1 MKNSSLKI
9 WSNFKSGEPA
19 MSLLRDGT
27 SGHQLIIANE
37 PNQADTSLETADIAF
52 GQPDAD
58 AVRRSSRLRWVH
70 LDSAG
75 YEKFDTESMS
85 EDLRKRGA
93 KLSNSSGVFDEPC
106 AEHLLAMMMS
116 LARRLPHAGENQLH
130 DRSWPMME
138 LRASSFLLTG
148 QTALILGFGAIA
160 RRLVELLTPLRMN
173 IVAIRRRKTG
183 DEPITVILESELEKH
198 LPLADHIIDIL
209 PANASTRN
217 YVNAQL
223 FSAMKRGAIFYNIG
237 RGVTVDQEAL
247 SAALNSGH
255 LAAAYLDVT
264 YPEPLPPEHPLWTA
278 PNCFITPH
286 TAGGHIGEKERLVRH
301 FLDNLRRFVSGENL
315 LDQII

>member
-9 WSNFKSGEPA
+9 WSNFKSDEA
-19 MSLLRDGT
+19 VMSLLRQGT
-27 SGHQLIIANE
+27 SGHELILATE
-37 PNQADTSLETADIAF
+37 PNQTDKSLETADIAF

-58 AVRRSSRLRWVH
+58 VVRRSSTLRWVH

-75 YEKFDTESMS
+75 YEKFDTKPMF

-93 KLSNSSGVFDEPC
+93 KLSTSSGVFDEPC

-116 LARRLPHAGENQLH
+116 LARRLPHAGENQLR

-160 RRLVELLTPLRMN
+160 RRLVELLTPLRLN
-173 IVAIRRRKTG
+173 LIAVRRRKTG
-183 DEPITVILESELEKH
+183 DESIPVILESELEKH

-217 YVNAQL
+217 YVNAQR
-223 FSAMKRGAIFYNIG
+223 FSAMKRDAIFYNIG
-237 RGVTVDQEAL
+237 RGATVDQVAL
-247 SAALNSGH
+247 AAALNSGQ

-264 YPEPLPPEHPLWTA
+264 VPEPLPPEHPLWTA

-301 FLDNLRRFVSGENL
+301 FLNNLRRFVSGEDL
-315 LDQII
+315 LDRII

>member
-9 WSNFKSGEPA
+9 WSNVKYDDSALEFLYRE
-19 MSLLRDGT
+19 T
-27 SGHQLIIANE
+27 TGHQLIIATG
-37 PNQADTSLETADIAF
+37 PIQADTALLNADVAF

-58 AVRRSSRLRWVH
+58 VVRRSETLRWIH

-75 YEKFDTESMS
+75 YEKYDVKAIYEA
-85 EDLRKRGA
+85 LRRRGA
-93 KLSNSSGVFDEPC
+93 QLSNSSGVYDEPC

-116 LARRLPHAGENQLH
+116 IARRLPQACENQLR

-138 LRASSFLLTG
+138 LRSSSYLLTG

-173 IVAIRRRKTG
+173 LFTVRRQKVG
-183 DEPITVILESELEKH
+183 DEPIPVIPESELGKH

-209 PANASTRN
+209 PINSTTRYYIN
-217 YVNAQL
+217 EARL
-223 FSAMKRGAIFYNIG
+223 SAMKRGAIFYNIG
-237 RGVTVDQEAL
+237 RGATVDHKAL
-247 SAALNSGH
+247 AAALVAGH

-264 YPEPLPPEHPLWTA
+264 EPEPLPPEHPLWTA

-286 TAGGHIGEKERLVRH
+286 TAGGHIGEKERLVHH
-301 FLDNLRRFVSGENL
+301 FLNNLRRFVAGEEL
-315 LDQII
+315 IDRII

>member
-1 MKNSSLKI
+1 MLKI
-9 WSNFKSGEPA
+9 WSNFKSDEPA
-19 MSLLRDGT
+19 MGLLRQGV
-27 SGHQLIIANE
+27 SGHQLILSTE
-37 PNQADTSLETADIAF
+37 PHRADTSLETADIAF
-52 GQPDAD
+52 GQPDAE
-58 AVRRSSRLRWVH
+58 AVRRSSTLRWVH

-75 YEKFDTESMS
+75 YEKFDTKAMY
-85 EDLRKRGA
+85 EDIRKRGA

-116 LARRLPHAGENQLH
+116 LARRLPHACENQLR

-148 QTALILGFGAIA
+148 QTAVILGFGAIA

-173 IVAIRRRKTG
+173 MVAVRRRKAG
-183 DEPITVILESELEKH
+183 DEPIPVILEPELEKH
-198 LPLADHIIDIL
+198 LPLADHVIDIL

-217 YVNAQL
+217 YVNAAR
-223 FSAMKRGAIFYNIG
+223 FSAMKRDAIFYNIG
-237 RGVTVDQEAL
+237 RGATVDQEAL
-247 SAALNSGH
+247 LAALNSGR

-264 YPEPLPPEHPLWTA
+264 DPEPLPPEHPLWIA

-301 FLDNLRRFVSGENL
+301 FLNNLRRFVSGENL
-315 LDQII
+315 LDQIL